1 MAQTLPCRHVP
12 FPVPGPS
19 IPIVNVRGELTRS
32 ILGRDLQ
39 GYTFWEF
46 RESRGNGPGRFRRI
60 VNYPRSTYL
69 SDVKVS
75 PLWHQWLR
83 YTREDPP
90 TLEEQTREAF
100 RQERMK
106 VLSAQADARWEAK
119 PRLTDAP
126 GQQTGQP
133 LPSLNTARSQPTAPE
148 LEAANTNAKT
158 TEPPEDQAQPATD
171 AKKKYGKDPW
181 AKASGPSEG
190 WQPEA
195 WVPPSGKK

>member
-1 MAQTLPCRHVP
+1 MSSTRLSPILEAWYKWKSLRLPWRKRFLV
-12 FPVPGPS
+12 
-19 IPIVNVRGELTRS
+19 
-32 ILGRDLQ
+32 GRDLQ

-126 GQQTGQP
+126 GQQTSQP
-133 LPSLNTARSQPTAPE
+133 LPSLNTARSQPMAPE

-158 TEPPEDQAQPATD
+158 TELPEDQAQLATD

>member
-12 FPVPGPS
+12 IPVPGPS
-19 IPIVNVRGELTRS
+19 IPIVNDRGELTRS
-32 ILGRDLQ
+32 VLGRDLQ

-69 SDVKVS
+69 SDVK
-75 PLWHQWLR
+75 
-83 YTREDPP
+83 TG
-90 TLEEQTREAF
+90 
-100 RQERMK
+100 
-106 VLSAQADARWEAK
+106 ADES
-119 PRLTDAP
+119 
-126 GQQTGQP
+126 QQTGQP
-133 LPSLNTARSQPTAPE
+133 LPSLNTAQSQPTAPE
-148 LEAANTNAKT
+148 LKAANTNAKT
-158 TEPPEDQAQPATD
+158 TETPEDQAQLATD